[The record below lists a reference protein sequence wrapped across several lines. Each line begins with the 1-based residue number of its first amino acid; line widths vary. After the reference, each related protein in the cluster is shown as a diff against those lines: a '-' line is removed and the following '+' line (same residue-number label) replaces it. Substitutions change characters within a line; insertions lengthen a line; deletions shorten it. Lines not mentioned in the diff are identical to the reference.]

1 MKVGV
6 RCNDTAT
13 IDAGRLKFMPLFY
26 GFNHPIYQEIEYR
39 DLQNRVCYPEEV
51 RKLLDRNM
59 AFSDSALDLNHQ
71 GGDFCLEGKIKRH
84 KMVAPKGD
92 VTEDTW
98 CKISRGID
106 GIEAIC
112 DGVSAK
118 LKADQ
123 KESYRLHKNYQE
135 IVHWRAVLR
144 SSGIVCNFQEMGVVK
159 NIYGETLSE
168 NM

>member
-1 MKVGV
+1 
-6 RCNDTAT
+6 
-13 IDAGRLKFMPLFY
+13 
-26 GFNHPIYQEIEYR
+26 
-39 DLQNRVCYPEEV
+39 
-51 RKLLDRNM
+51 
-59 AFSDSALDLNHQ
+59 
-71 GGDFCLEGKIKRH
+71 
-84 KMVAPKGD
+84 MVAPKGD

-112 DGVSAK
+112 DGVSEK

-123 KESYRLHKNYQE
+123 KESYRLHENYQE

-168 NM
+168 NMYSLYGNVTEKMESFWKQVEEGKLPNEASVNVLSVFPDEEFRNLIDSDESDSE